1 MSIEV
6 MSLVWKCYPG
16 GGSKLL
22 TMLALADWAGSD
34 GSRIYP
40 SMATLAAKIRMSER
54 QVTRIVRELTT
65 ERWRPDAEPF
75 LEHLNPKNKGGRKT
89 TNRYQ
94 INRKTLS
101 DCHRLGSETLTND
114 TLNPDISNGNP
125 DIAMSADTLE
135 PLEPLTVPATDAA
148 RTWKP
153 DEDREATL
161 TRYLDSLKTLPVDP
175 RELKRARQEL
185 TDFQDEKKKAGGIVG
200 RI

>member
-6 MSLVWKCYPG
+6 MSLVWKCYPK

-34 GSRIYP
+34 GARIYP

-65 ERWRPDAEPF
+65 ERWRPEAEPF
-75 LEHLNPKNKGGRKT
+75 LEHLNPANKGGRKT

-101 DCHRLGSETLTND
+101 DCHRLASETLTND
-114 TLNPDISNGNP
+114 TVNPDISSVNP
-125 DIAMSADTLE
+125 DIAVSGDSLDTLE
-135 PLEPLTVPATDAA
+135 PLTVSAADAA
-148 RTWKP
+148 RTWDP
-153 DEDREATL
+153 GEDREATL
-161 TRYLDSLKTLPVDP
+161 VRYLDSLKNLPVDP
-175 RELKRARQEL
+175 RELSRARQEL
-185 TDFQDEKKKAGGIVG
+185 TDFQDEKKKAGIVG